1 MKNIKF
7 YNIAILLLFVVS
19 TLFVLSNM
27 VTLIINPLISL
38 TEYGVITLF
47 LSFIVM
53 SFTGDYLYE
62 EMQ

>member
-38 TEYGVITLF
+38 TEYGVIILF

>member
-7 YNIAILLLFVVS
+7 YNMAILLLFVVS

-38 TEYGVITLF
+38 T
-47 LSFIVM
+47 
-53 SFTGDYLYE
+53 
-62 EMQ
+62 

>member
-1 MKNIKF
+1 MKKIKF
-7 YNIAILLLFVVS
+7 YNIAILHLFAIS
-19 TLFVLSNM
+19 TVFVLSNM

>member
-19 TLFVLSNM
+19 TLFVLNNM

>member
-27 VTLIINPLISL
+27 ITLIINPLISL